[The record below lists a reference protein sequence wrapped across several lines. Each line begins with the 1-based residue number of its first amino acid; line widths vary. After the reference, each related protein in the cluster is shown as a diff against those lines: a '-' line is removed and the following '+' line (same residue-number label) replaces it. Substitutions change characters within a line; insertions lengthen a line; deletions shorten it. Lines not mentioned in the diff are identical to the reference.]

1 MLTVTMVID
10 TCLAFDPSAR
20 VAFLWLPKQTN
31 FLSPAAIAVHIVRQ
45 KEVGVLLNLLL
56 NLKEVGVLLNPVKS
70 R

>member
-1 MLTVTMVID
+1 MLTVAMVID

-31 FLSPAAIAVHIVRQ
+31 FLSPAAIAVHIVSYSSGRQ
-45 KEVGVLLNLLL
+45 KEVGVLLN
-56 NLKEVGVLLNPVKS
+56 